1 MSTHTADML
10 KLLQQLPLEI
20 KIEKSK
26 QRIIEWYEH
35 YQGQVY
41 ISFSGGKD
49 STVLLHLA
57 REIYKDIEAVFV
69 DTGLEYNQI
78 RDFVKTFENVTWLK
92 PKMRFDEVIA
102 KYGYP
107 IISKEQSQY
116 ISQYRLAKS
125 EKTKATRLNGNK
137 WGRGKI
143 SETHKYLIDAP
154 FLISDACCNIM
165 KKSPIKIYEKENNKK
180 AIIGTMA
187 EESEQRKSNWIKDGC
202 NSFNGKRAI
211 SKPLSFWTEQDV
223 LNYLLIKKI
232 KYCEVYGDIIQDND
246 GKLKTTGQQR
256 TGCVFCGF
264 GAHLEKSPN
273 RYEKLKEI
281 DYKKWDYCMR
291 DVEDNGLGFGK
302 VLDYINVKWGK
313 DDPNDY
319 KLDGFWINAR
329 CKNRAGGEN
338 VKTDAFQLSYQKTYY
353 QKHKK
358 KILKKARKEYIE
370 NKKKIL
376 QKAKKYYQ
384 ENKTKILE
392 NNKNYYKKNKVEILR
407 KKKEKREAKKHEQK
421 S

>member
-20 KIEKSK
+20 KIEKTK
-26 QRIIEWYEH
+26 QRTIEWYEH

-57 REIYKDIEAVFV
+57 RAIYKDIEAVFV
-69 DTGLEYNQI
+69 DTGLEYDQI
-78 RDFVKTFENVTWLK
+78 RDFVKTFDNVTWLK
-92 PKMRFDEVIA
+92 PQTRFDEVIA
-102 KYGYP
+102 EYGYP

-154 FLISDACCNIM
+154 FLISDMCCNVM
-165 KKSPIKIYEKENNKK
+165 KKVPIKIYEKENNKK

-187 EESEQRKSNWIKDGC
+187 DESEQRKSNWIKNGC

-211 SKPLSFWTEQDV
+211 SKPLSFWTEQDI
-223 LNYLLIKKI
+223 LQYLLMYKI
-232 KYCEVYGDIIQDND
+232 PYCSVYGDIIQDD
-246 GKLKTTGQQR
+246 MGKLKTTGQQR

-313 DDPNDY
+313 EDPNDF
-319 KLDGFWINAR
+319 KLDGF
-329 CKNRAGGEN
+329 
-338 VKTDAFQLSYQKTYY
+338 
-353 QKHKK
+353 
-358 KILKKARKEYIE
+358 
-370 NKKKIL
+370 
-376 QKAKKYYQ
+376 
-384 ENKTKILE
+384 
-392 NNKNYYKKNKVEILR
+392 
-407 KKKEKREAKKHEQK
+407 
-421 S
+421 

>member
-1 MSTHTADML
+1 MHTADML
-10 KLLQQLPLEI
+10 KMLQQLPLEI
-20 KIEKSK
+20 KIEKTK

-78 RDFVKTFENVTWLK
+78 RDFVKAFDNVAWLK
-92 PKMRFDEVIA
+92 PKMRFDEVLQ

-125 EKTKATRLNGNK
+125 PKTKETRLNGNK

-154 FLISDACCNIM
+154 FLISDMCCNVM
-165 KKSPIKIYEKENNKK
+165 KKVPIKIYEKENNKK

-187 EESEQRKSNWIKDGC
+187 DESEQRKSNWIKNGC

-211 SKPLSFWTEQDV
+211 SKPLSFWTEQDI
-223 LNYLLIKKI
+223 LQYLLMYKI
-232 KYCEVYGDIIQDND
+232 PYCSVYGDIIQDD
-246 GKLKTTGQQR
+246 MGKLKTIGQQR
-256 TGCVFCGF
+256 TGCVFCAF

-273 RYEKLKEI
+273 RYEKLKVI
-281 DYKKWDYCMR
+281 DFKKWDYCMR
-291 DVEDNGLGFGK
+291 DIQDNGLGFGK
-302 VLDYINVKWGK
+302 VLDFINVKWGK
-313 DDPNDY
+313 DDPNDF
-319 KLDGFWINAR
+319 KLDGF
-329 CKNRAGGEN
+329 
-338 VKTDAFQLSYQKTYY
+338 
-353 QKHKK
+353 
-358 KILKKARKEYIE
+358 
-370 NKKKIL
+370 
-376 QKAKKYYQ
+376 
-384 ENKTKILE
+384 
-392 NNKNYYKKNKVEILR
+392 
-407 KKKEKREAKKHEQK
+407 
-421 S
+421 

>member
-1 MSTHTADML
+1 MSTHTSDML

-20 KIEKSK
+20 KIEKTK

-78 RDFVKTFENVTWLK
+78 RDFVKTFDNVAWLK
-92 PKMRFDEVIA
+92 PKMRFDEVIN

-125 EKTKATRLNGNK
+125 EKTKETRLHGNK
-137 WGRGKI
+137 WGMGKI
-143 SETHKYLIDAP
+143 SETHKYLIHAP
-154 FLISDACCNIM
+154 FKISDVCCNIM
-165 KKSPIKIYEKENNKK
+165 KKLPFKKYGKESGKK

-187 EESEQRKSNWIKDGC
+187 AESDLRKTNWIRYGC
-202 NSFNGKRAI
+202 NSFDNKKEI

-223 LNYLLIKKI
+223 LQYLLMYKI
-232 KYCEVYGDIIQDND
+232 PYCSGYGDISKDDN

-256 TGCVFCGF
+256 TGCVFCGY

-281 DYKKWDYCMR
+281 DFKKWDYCMR
-291 DVEDNGLGFGK
+291 DVQDNGLGFGR

-313 DDPNDY
+313 EDPNDF
-319 KLDGFWINAR
+319 KLDGF
-329 CKNRAGGEN
+329 
-338 VKTDAFQLSYQKTYY
+338 
-353 QKHKK
+353 
-358 KILKKARKEYIE
+358 
-370 NKKKIL
+370 
-376 QKAKKYYQ
+376 
-384 ENKTKILE
+384 
-392 NNKNYYKKNKVEILR
+392 
-407 KKKEKREAKKHEQK
+407 
-421 S
+421 

>member
-20 KIEKSK
+20 KIEKTK

-78 RDFVKTFENVTWLK
+78 REFVKTFENVTWLK
-92 PKMRFDEVIA
+92 PKMRFDEVIN

-107 IISKEQSQY
+107 IISKTISKCVHDASIKIDSYAHAMFDGAYKLKKNGDKSQY
-116 ISQYRLAKS
+116 NC
-125 EKTKATRLNGNK
+125 EKWKFL
-137 WGRGKI
+137 
-143 SETHKYLIDAP
+143 LDAP
-154 FLISDACCNIM
+154 FLISNKCCDIM
-165 KKSPIKIYEKENNKK
+165 KKEPLHRFQKTNNKK
-180 AIIGTMA
+180 PIIGTMA
-187 EESEQRKSNWIKDGC
+187 NESNQRKQGWIKTGC
-202 NSFNGKRAI
+202 NAFDSKVAI

-232 KYCEVYGDIIQDND
+232 KYCEVYGDIVQDDN

-256 TGCVFCGF
+256 TGCVFCGY

-281 DYKKWDYCMR
+281 DFKKWDYCMR
-291 DVEDNGLGFGK
+291 DIEDNGLGFGK
-302 VLDYINVKWGK
+302 VLDFINVKWGK

-319 KLDGFWINAR
+319 KLDGF
-329 CKNRAGGEN
+329 
-338 VKTDAFQLSYQKTYY
+338 
-353 QKHKK
+353 
-358 KILKKARKEYIE
+358 
-370 NKKKIL
+370 
-376 QKAKKYYQ
+376 
-384 ENKTKILE
+384 
-392 NNKNYYKKNKVEILR
+392 
-407 KKKEKREAKKHEQK
+407 
-421 S
+421 

>member
-20 KIEKSK
+20 KIEKTK

-57 REIYKDIEAVFV
+57 REICKDIEAVFV
-69 DTGLEYNQI
+69 DTGLEYSQI

-92 PKMRFDEVIA
+92 PKMRFDEVLQ

-107 IISKEQSQY
+107 IISKIVSRR
-116 ISQYRLAKS
+116 ISDARSALKKG
-125 EKTKATRLNGNK
+125 EKEHYTYKMFDGTYTYGDDNK
-137 WGRGKI
+137 LSFYNYKKY
-143 SETHKYLIDAP
+143 KYLLDAP
-154 FLISDACCNIM
+154 FLVSNKCCDIM
-165 KKSPIKIYEKENNKK
+165 KKEPLKRYKKESNKY

-187 EESEQRKSNWIKDGC
+187 EESNQRKQGWIKTGC
-202 NSFNGKRAI
+202 NAFDSKDAI

-223 LNYLLIKKI
+223 LQYLLMYKTP
-232 KYCEVYGDIIQDND
+232 YCSVYGDIIQDD
-246 GKLKTTGQQR
+246 MGKLKTTGQQR

-291 DVEDNGLGFGK
+291 DIQDNGLGFGK
-302 VLDYINVKWGK
+302 ALDYINVKWGK
-313 DDPNDY
+313 DDPNDF
-319 KLDGFWINAR
+319 KLDGF
-329 CKNRAGGEN
+329 
-338 VKTDAFQLSYQKTYY
+338 
-353 QKHKK
+353 
-358 KILKKARKEYIE
+358 
-370 NKKKIL
+370 
-376 QKAKKYYQ
+376 
-384 ENKTKILE
+384 
-392 NNKNYYKKNKVEILR
+392 
-407 KKKEKREAKKHEQK
+407 
-421 S
+421 

>member
-10 KLLQQLPLEI
+10 KMLKQLPLEI
-20 KIEKSK
+20 KIEKTK

-57 REIYKDIEAVFV
+57 REVYKDIDAVFV
-69 DTGLEYNQI
+69 DTGLEYDQI
-78 RDFVKTFENVTWLK
+78 RDFVKTFDNVVWLK
-92 PKMRFDEVIA
+92 PKMRFDEVIN

-125 EKTKATRLNGNK
+125 PKTKETRLNGNK

-154 FLISDACCNIM
+154 FLISDMCCNVM

-187 EESEQRKSNWIKDGC
+187 EESEQRKSNWIKNGC

-223 LNYLLIKKI
+223 LQYLLMYKI
-232 KYCEVYGDIIQDND
+232 PYCSVYGDIIQDD
-246 GKLKTTGQQR
+246 MGKLKTTGQQR

-281 DYKKWDYCMR
+281 DFKKWDYCMR

-313 DDPNDY
+313 DDPNDF
-319 KLDGFWINAR
+319 KLDGF
-329 CKNRAGGEN
+329 
-338 VKTDAFQLSYQKTYY
+338 
-353 QKHKK
+353 
-358 KILKKARKEYIE
+358 
-370 NKKKIL
+370 
-376 QKAKKYYQ
+376 
-384 ENKTKILE
+384 
-392 NNKNYYKKNKVEILR
+392 
-407 KKKEKREAKKHEQK
+407 
-421 S
+421 

>member
-26 QRIIEWYEH
+26 QRIIEWYDF

-78 RDFVKTFENVTWLK
+78 RGFVKTFDNVAWLK

-102 KYGYP
+102 EYGYP

-125 EKTKATRLNGNK
+125 KKTKETRLHGNK

-143 SETHKYLIDAP
+143 SETHKYLIHAP
-154 FLISDACCNIM
+154 FKISDVCCNIM
-165 KKSPIKIYEKENNKK
+165 KKSPIKIYEKENGKK
-180 AIIGTMA
+180 PIIGTMA

-223 LNYLLIKKI
+223 VQYLLMYKI
-232 KYCEVYGDIIQDND
+232 PYCSVYGDIVQDDN

-256 TGCVFCGF
+256 TGCVFCGY

-281 DYKKWDYCMR
+281 DFKKWDYCMR
-291 DVEDNGLGFGK
+291 DIQDNGLGFGK

-319 KLDGFWINAR
+319 KLDGF
-329 CKNRAGGEN
+329 
-338 VKTDAFQLSYQKTYY
+338 
-353 QKHKK
+353 
-358 KILKKARKEYIE
+358 
-370 NKKKIL
+370 
-376 QKAKKYYQ
+376 
-384 ENKTKILE
+384 
-392 NNKNYYKKNKVEILR
+392 
-407 KKKEKREAKKHEQK
+407 
-421 S
+421 

>member
-10 KLLQQLPLEI
+10 KMLQQLPLEI
-20 KIEKSK
+20 KIEKTK
-26 QRIIEWYEH
+26 QRIIEWYDF

-57 REIYKDIEAVFV
+57 RAIYKDIEAVFV

-78 RDFVKTFENVTWLK
+78 RDFVKTFDNVTWLN
-92 PKMRFDEVIA
+92 PKMMFDDVIS

-107 IISKEQSQY
+107 VISKEQSQY

-125 EKTKATRLNGNK
+125 EKTRNTRLNGNK

-154 FLISDACCNIM
+154 FLVSDMCCNVM
-165 KKSPIKIYEKENNKK
+165 KKAPIKIYEKENGKRP
-180 AIIGTMA
+180 IIGTMA

-223 LNYLLIKKI
+223 LQYLLMYKI
-232 KYCEVYGDIIQDND
+232 PYCSVYGEIVKDEN
-246 GKLKTTGQQR
+246 GKYKTTKLNR

-281 DYKKWDYCMR
+281 DFKKWDYCMR
-291 DVEDNGLGFGK
+291 DVENNGLGFGK

-313 DDPNDY
+313 EDPNDF
-319 KLDGFWINAR
+319 KLDGF
-329 CKNRAGGEN
+329 
-338 VKTDAFQLSYQKTYY
+338 
-353 QKHKK
+353 
-358 KILKKARKEYIE
+358 
-370 NKKKIL
+370 
-376 QKAKKYYQ
+376 
-384 ENKTKILE
+384 
-392 NNKNYYKKNKVEILR
+392 
-407 KKKEKREAKKHEQK
+407 
-421 S
+421 

>member
-1 MSTHTADML
+1 MSTHTADTLKML
-10 KLLQQLPLEI
+10 QSLPLEI
-20 KIEKSK
+20 KIEKTK

-57 REIYKDIEAVFV
+57 REIYKDIDVVFV

-78 RDFVKTFENVTWLK
+78 RDFVKTFSNVTWLK
-92 PKMRFDEVIA
+92 PKMRFDEVIT

-107 IISKEQSQY
+107 IISKTISKRVYDASIKTDSYAHSMFDGTYKLKKNGEKSQY
-116 ISQYRLAKS
+116 NC
-125 EKTKATRLNGNK
+125 EKWKFL
-137 WGRGKI
+137 
-143 SETHKYLIDAP
+143 LDAP
-154 FLISDACCNIM
+154 FLISNKCCDIM
-165 KKSPIKIYEKENNKK
+165 KKEPLHRFQKTSGKNP
-180 AIIGTMA
+180 IIGTMA
-187 EESEQRKSNWIKDGC
+187 NESNQRKQGWIKTGC
-202 NSFNGKRAI
+202 NAFDSKDAI

-223 LNYLLIKKI
+223 LQYLLMCKI
-232 KYCEVYGDIIQDND
+232 PYCSVYGDIVQDDN

-281 DYKKWDYCMR
+281 DFKKWDYCMR

-319 KLDGFWINAR
+319 KLDGF
-329 CKNRAGGEN
+329 
-338 VKTDAFQLSYQKTYY
+338 
-353 QKHKK
+353 
-358 KILKKARKEYIE
+358 
-370 NKKKIL
+370 
-376 QKAKKYYQ
+376 
-384 ENKTKILE
+384 
-392 NNKNYYKKNKVEILR
+392 
-407 KKKEKREAKKHEQK
+407 
-421 S
+421 